1 MLSIGAVFG
10 ILCGIT
16 LWWGLFYGSE
26 INLVLSIVSRISVFI
41 GVCSTFIPIHLAGLQ
56 CTPRRYSDYP
66 DVIWAYWIFCS
77 VGAITSFTGMIV
89 YLWSLISSTISPNT
103 HWLWS
108 NILSSELMIPRP
120 LYNHTFTSS
129 AWVIF

>member
-1 MLSIGAVFG
+1 MDL
-10 ILCGIT
+10 
-16 LWWGLFYGSE
+16 LFYGCE
-26 INLVLSIVSRISVFI
+26 FNLVLRIVSRISVFI

-89 YLWSLISSTISPNT
+89 YLWSIGISVLYMIVGVKRWYSCILYYSSSSIIGIRCSIWYWHLVDGVWLILVSCIY
-103 HWLWS
+103 WWGL
-108 NILSSELMIPRP
+108 
-120 LYNHTFTSS
+120 
-129 AWVIF
+129 